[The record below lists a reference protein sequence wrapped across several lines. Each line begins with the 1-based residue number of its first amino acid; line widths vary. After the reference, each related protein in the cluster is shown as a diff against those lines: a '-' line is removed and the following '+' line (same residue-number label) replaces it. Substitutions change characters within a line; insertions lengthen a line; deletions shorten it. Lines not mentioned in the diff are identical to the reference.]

1 MNTVVNSNSFEAVV
15 HEGIVFFKIQFAAM
29 FFEQPVEL
37 VERSKS
43 EVFGG

>member
-1 MNTVVNSNSFEAVV
+1 MNTVVNSNSFKAVV
-15 HEGIVFFKIQFAAM
+15 QEGIVFFIIQFASM
-29 FFEQPVEL
+29 FFEQLVEL